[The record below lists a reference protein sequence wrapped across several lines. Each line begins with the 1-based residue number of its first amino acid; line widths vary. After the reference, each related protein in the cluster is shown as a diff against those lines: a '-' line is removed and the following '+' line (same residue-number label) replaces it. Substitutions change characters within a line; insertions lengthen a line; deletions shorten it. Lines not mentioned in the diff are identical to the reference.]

1 MTDDEDGRDVLRME
15 YRRHILWKMLIII
28 LIVAAIF
35 AVAGITLTLGGRD
48 IGFTAVYRILL
59 DHLGGAAYAIGTP
72 AWWDDYIVW
81 NVRLPRILVA
91 VVAGAGLAVGGA
103 AMQAVVKNPLA
114 DPYTTGISSGA
125 VFGVAVALTLG
136 FGAGTRIGSYG
147 LMVNAFIF
155 GLVPMTVIVLM
166 SRFTKTSPATM
177 ILAGIAM
184 TYMFSALSTLLL
196 VTSDTETIQRA
207 YLWQIGSLE
216 NATWSDV
223 PLMFAVTLIGSIFL
237 MLSTKKLNLL
247 TLGDES
253 AKSLGLDAE
262 NFRVLILVVLSV
274 MTAAIIGS
282 LGVIGFVGLV
292 SPHIVRAAIGSDNRY
307 LIPAAALFGAL
318 LMLAADLI
326 ARIVIHPGEIP
337 VGLVMSFIGGPL
349 FLLLILRSKKGVW

>member
-1 MTDDEDGRDVLRME
+1 MTDDGDERDILKKE
-15 YRRHILWKMLIII
+15 YRHHIVWKMSFIA

-35 AVAGITLTLGGRD
+35 AAAGVTLTLGGRD
-48 IGFTAVYRILL
+48 IGFVEVYRILF
-59 DHLGGAAYAIGTP
+59 DHLGGVAHVTGTP
-72 AWWDDYIVW
+72 AWWDDHVVW

-91 VVAGAGLAVGGA
+91 IVAGAGLAVGGA
-103 AMQAVVKNPLA
+103 AMQAVVRNPLA

-196 VTSDTETIQRA
+196 VTSGTETIHRA